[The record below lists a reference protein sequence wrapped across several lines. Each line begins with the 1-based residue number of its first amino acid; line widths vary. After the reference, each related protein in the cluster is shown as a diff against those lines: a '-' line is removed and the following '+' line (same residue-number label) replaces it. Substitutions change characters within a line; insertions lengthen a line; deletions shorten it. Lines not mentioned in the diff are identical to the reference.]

1 MTKTLPLTEVKAHLP
16 ELVAGVVE
24 RADEVVVTK
33 NGRPAAMLV
42 NIEEYESL
50 RETLDILSNPRAMRA
65 LKKSGQYFARGG
77 RGFTIEEVF
86 GE

>member
-16 ELVAGVVE
+16 ELVAGVAE
-24 RADEVVVTK
+24 RSDEVVVTK

-42 NIEEYESL
+42 NIADYEQL

-65 LKKSGQYFARGG
+65 LRKSGKYFAQGG
-77 RGFTIEEVF
+77 RGLTIEEVF

>member
-16 ELVAGVVE
+16 ELVSGVAE
-24 RADEVVVTK
+24 RSDEVVVTK
-33 NGRPAAMLV
+33 NGRPAAVLV
-42 NIEEYESL
+42 NVNEYESL

-65 LKKSGQYFARGG
+65 LRKSGKYFARGG
-77 RGFTIEEVF
+77 KGLTIEEVF